1 MTTNEKPLQLLNQV
15 GNELKLLWWQLDA
28 YQKLF
33 LVEQEKRSVLLQST
47 APGFFA
53 ITQRTM
59 VESILMRLSRLMD
72 GAKSCGEE
80 NSSIGNLCD
89 SLDASHKLLKDELKA
104 LRDDWVN
111 KHADAPYARLVLFR
125 NKVLAHNDY
134 VEHSELDPQQ
144 LSMDLSTQ
152 DVELAF
158 QLAQSLWNV
167 YRHGNRVLRGRE
179 HDPLEP
185 MHSAINNTPEP
196 LLTHLCSS
204 LFWEQFH
211 KEDGYQYAGN
221 EAQFEFEHMG
231 ERRIRPVFV
240 DERRI
245 K

>member
-1 MTTNEKPLQLLNQV
+1 MTTNDKPLLLLNQV

-28 YQKLF
+28 YQELF
-33 LVEQEKRSVLLQST
+33 LVEQEKRSALLRAT

-53 ITQRTM
+53 ITQKSM

-80 NSSIGNLCD
+80 NSSIGNLCAA
-89 SLDASHKLLKDELKA
+89 LDASHKPLKDELQA
-104 LRDDWVN
+104 LRDEWAN
-111 KHADAPYARLVLFR
+111 KGADAPYARLVLLR

-134 VEHSELDPQQ
+134 VEHSALDPQQ
-144 LSMDLSTQ
+144 LSMDLSAP
-152 DVELAF
+152 DVTLVF
-158 QLAQSLWNV
+158 QLAQRLWNV
-167 YRHGNRVLRGRE
+167 YRHGNRVLRGRG
-179 HDPLEP
+179 HDPFEP
-185 MHSAINNTPEP
+185 RHSTKNNTPEP
-196 LLTHLCSS
+196 VLTHLCSS

-211 KEDGYQYAGN
+211 KEDGDQYAGN
-221 EAQFEFEHMG
+221 EAQFKSEHMG